1 MPPKNIRIFLGFVV
15 FTLHRPPSVQYL
27 AAVGSVKGHHYWS
40 VYCRRCRVGSVQDHR
55 RFSTWPR
62 LVPQRA
68 SVGSVQNRHMFST
81 VPPLISTEPP

>member
-40 VYCRRCRVGSVQDHR
+40 VYCRRCRVGSVQGQSVQYMAAVGSAKGLR
-55 RFSTWPR
+55 RFSTEP
-62 LVPQRA
+62 
-68 SVGSVQNRHMFST
+68 SYVQYSAA
-81 VPPLISTEPP
+81 VD